1 MAATQDRTDSV
12 LARPS
17 LVLALKVVAGLFAAL
32 MLVQAYLAGQG
43 LFEAEPDLIDV
54 HGTVGMVVWLV
65 ALLQVG
71 LAVAVFGQAG
81 LRSPVTILSAVIFVL
96 VTVQL
101 MLGFASEDNSAAA
114 AWHIPTGVLIFGMAT
129 ANNTMVFRLGRS
141 SV

>member
-1 MAATQDRTDSV
+1 MAAAQDRTDSV
-12 LARPS
+12 IARPS
-17 LVLALKVVAGLFAAL
+17 LVLPLKVVAGLFAAL
-32 MLVQAYLAGQG
+32 MLVQAFLAGQG
-43 LFEAEPDLIDV
+43 IFEDPDFIDV
-54 HGTVGMVVWLV
+54 HRTVGMVVWLV

-101 MLGFASEDNSAAA
+101 MLGFASEDNTAAA